1 MSSVNYN
8 LNNKGVRLVD
18 SQDAWVRNKKGKL
31 CLNTK
36 KYNFVGK
43 IDIHFSNFI
52 VSASDK
58 SKPKF
63 KGDVCNLNSTAK
75 KQIIDHF
82 YDDNGKR
89 NKKTVAYF
97 AIEKKKGKKK

>member
-1 MSSVNYN
+1 MSSVNYS
-8 LNNKGVRLVD
+8 LNNKGVRLIK
-18 SQDAWVRNKKGKL
+18 STDAWVRDKKGKL
-31 CLNTK
+31 CLNTQ

-43 IDIHFSNFI
+43 LEMTMPNII